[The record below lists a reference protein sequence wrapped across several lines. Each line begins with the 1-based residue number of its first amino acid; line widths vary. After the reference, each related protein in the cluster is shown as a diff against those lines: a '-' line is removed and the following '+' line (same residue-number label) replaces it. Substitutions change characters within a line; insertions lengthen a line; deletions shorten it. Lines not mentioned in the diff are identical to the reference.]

1 MGADRTELVVPDA
14 DAWRR
19 WLAGHHTEQEGVW
32 LVLARKGTTTPTT
45 LVYDEALRAAL
56 CYGWIDGQAKSRDET
71 TFMQR
76 YTPRRSRSPWSARN
90 VAIVADLEAAGLME
104 PAGLAEVE
112 RAQADGRWAA
122 AYAGQASADVPAD
135 LAAALAADVEATA
148 MFDLLTK
155 ANRYAVIWR
164 VGQAKRPETRAR
176 RIQQFVDML
185 ARGETPHPQR
195 RGRDQST

>member
-1 MGADRTELVVPDA
+1 VGADRTELVVPDA